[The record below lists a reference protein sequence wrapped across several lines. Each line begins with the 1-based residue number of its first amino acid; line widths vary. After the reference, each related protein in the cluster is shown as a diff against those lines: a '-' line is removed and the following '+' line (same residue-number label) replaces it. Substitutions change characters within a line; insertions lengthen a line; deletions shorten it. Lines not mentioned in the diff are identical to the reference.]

1 MPLPPGRLGARA
13 LTCTTR
19 DGFAAYVRP
28 ALAAVLREGLAATAP
43 NAMQKEVLAP
53 ALSGRDILLQSQT
66 GSGKTLAFLL
76 PLIERLAHAPD
87 SPESSALGPTALLL
101 APTAVLAEQHAGS
114 ARMLAAVL
122 IPPLDVGC
130 DTESSCAPDPRMSPP
145 RLLVATP
152 GALRRLLASGEVGR
166 AWAARLSVVAVD
178 ECDAVLCGGAYDDAL
193 THGACELLSALPSTA
208 QYLLSTAYLTLH
220 HELAL
225 SRRFRQA
232 VRVAEPTDAG
242 KPTVMVP
249 TLRQVF
255 HYLGPGA
262 DRAAALLSALRAAD
276 ADAWLCEGTTMVFCH
291 PSSAVFVHTQLEA
304 QMPHLAPALLIL
316 DQPRSVPAEAEDHST
331 VDAQGDQGSAV
342 GAAHASSVAD
352 FVAGRARVLVCTA
365 AAARGLDF
373 PALRHVVLYDMPTD
387 VAGFVHSA
395 GRTARRGSRGL
406 VTCLVQSEEE
416 VGRFRDLHGLL
427 PARALDFS

>member
-1 MPLPPGRLGARA
+1 
-13 LTCTTR
+13 
-19 DGFAAYVRP
+19 
-28 ALAAVLREGLAATAP
+28 
-43 NAMQKEVLAP
+43 
-53 ALSGRDILLQSQT
+53 
-66 GSGKTLAFLL
+66 
-76 PLIERLAHAPD
+76 
-87 SPESSALGPTALLL
+87 
-101 APTAVLAEQHAGS
+101 
-114 ARMLAAVL
+114 
-122 IPPLDVGC
+122 
-130 DTESSCAPDPRMSPP
+130 
-145 RLLVATP
+145 
-152 GALRRLLASGEVGR
+152 
-166 AWAARLSVVAVD
+166 
-178 ECDAVLCGGAYDDAL
+178 VLCGGPYDAAL
-193 THGACELLSALPSTA
+193 TPDASELLSALPSTA
-208 QYLLSTAYLTLH
+208 QYLLATAYLTLH

-225 SRRFRQA
+225 NRRFRQA

-262 DRAAALLSALRAAD
+262 DRAAALLSSLRAAD
-276 ADAWLCEGTTMVFCH
+276 ADAWLREGTTMVFCH
-291 PSSAVFVHTQLEA
+291 PSSAVSVYAQLEEH
-304 QMPHLAPALLIL
+304 MPHLAPALLIL
-316 DQPRSVPAEAEDHST
+316 DQTRSAPAEPGGRST
-331 VDAQGDQGSAV
+331 VDAQGDQGSAPA
-342 GAAHASSVAD
+342 GELHASAVVSD
-352 FVAGRARVLVCTA
+352 FATGRARVLVCTA

>member
-1 MPLPPGRLGARA
+1 MQK
-13 LTCTTR
+13 
-19 DGFAAYVRP
+19 
-28 ALAAVLREGLAATAP
+28 AVLT
-43 NAMQKEVLAP
+43 P

-76 PLIERLAHAPD
+76 PLIERLAHDTDGTNGGAIG
-87 SPESSALGPTALLL
+87 STALLL
-101 APTAVLAEQHAGS
+101 APTAVLAEQHAGT
-114 ARMLAAVL
+114 ARLLAAAL
-122 IPPLDVGC
+122 TPPLDVGC
-130 DTESSCAPDPRMSPP
+130 DTESTSALDPRISPP
-145 RLLVATP
+145 ELLVATP
-152 GALRRLLASGEVGR
+152 GALRRLLSSGEVGR
-166 AWAARLSVVAVD
+166 AWAARLSIVAID
-178 ECDAVLCGGAYDDAL
+178 ECDAVLCGGAYDDTL
-193 THGACELLSALPSTA
+193 TPDATQLLSALPPMA
-208 QYLLSTAYLTLH
+208 QYLLATAYLTLQ

-225 SRRFRQA
+225 NRRFRQA

-255 HYLGPGA
+255 HYLGPDA
-262 DRAAALLSALRAAD
+262 DRAAALLSSLRAAD
-276 ADAWLCEGTTMVFCH
+276 SDAWLCEGTTMVFCH
-291 PSSAVFVHTQLEA
+291 ASSAILVHAQLVR

-316 DQPRSVPAEAEDHST
+316 DQPRSAPAEDEDHPAPHPLT
-331 VDAQGDQGSAV
+331 DQGSASTGV
-342 GAAHASSVAD
+342 HASAVAD
-352 FVAGRARVLVCTA
+352 FAAGRARVLVCTA